1 MVEMK
6 QYEPEFDQMLFNLP
20 LSGSTFKKVYYDQ
33 LLGRCVSKFVPAED
47 LYVPY
52 TTTSLDDSDC
62 VIHSIRMTGNDLLK
76 NQLTGFYSDVE
87 LTQSGSVAPDEIRD
101 KKNDLEGIEMAELE
115 KSEIYTLLEC
125 HVEMS
130 ITGFGEVDPETGE
143 ETGLKVPY
151 ILSLIHI

>member
-1 MVEMK
+1 MVAIES
-6 QYEPEFDQMLFNLP
+6 Q
-20 LSGSTFKKVYYDQ
+20 
-33 LLGRCVSKFVPAED
+33 
-47 LYVPY
+47 
-52 TTTSLDDSDC
+52 
-62 VIHSIRMTGNDLLK
+62 
-76 NQLTGFYSDVE
+76 
-87 LTQSGSVAPDEIRD
+87 SVAPDEIRD

-151 ILSLIHI
+151 IITLDEGSGQVLAIRRNFDADDPSKKKKDYFVHSTGIIDRIKDGDVVFIKGSLGSGSWRVRDAILSKLTVHPSPDTPSRNGGNSHAA